1 MKAVPS
7 PWMVAICTGDHAVP
21 GVTSAWVGSW
31 RIRRNAATWA
41 GVSLLPVALW
51 ARWITPWISDGV
63 RDGPAAVD
71 WAVGWVDGMVAGATA
86 PGAAVASVWSAVAGL
101 TVPSDTSEVLV
112 VGTAAGDGGAVVATG

>member
-1 MKAVPS
+1 MNAVPS

-51 ARWITPWISDGV
+51 ARWITPWISDRV

-71 WAVGWVDGMVAGATA
+71 WAVGWVDGTVTGATA
-86 PGAAVASVWSAVAGL
+86 PGAAVALVSFPEPGL
-101 TVPSDTSEVLV
+101 TGPSDTSEVPV
-112 VGTAAGDGGAVVATG
+112 MGTAVGDG